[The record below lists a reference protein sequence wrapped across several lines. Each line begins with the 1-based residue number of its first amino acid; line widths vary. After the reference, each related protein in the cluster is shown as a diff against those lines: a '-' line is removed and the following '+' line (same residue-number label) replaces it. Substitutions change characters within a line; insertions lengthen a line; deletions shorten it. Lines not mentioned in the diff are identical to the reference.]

1 LDRKPPPDSPRAP
14 DKHAGAQRSIGHFL
28 RTTRTAQGLTQDQVA
43 AMTRQTPWHLSRA
56 AISAIERGQNFPGM
70 EAMLALSHVLYVD
83 PKELI
88 ERARMSSAAP
98 VDVTGISLDELDRRA
113 SRYFWAGD
121 FRRALA
127 VYDAMLERIVL
138 EPLDDPRATAERVA
152 GLEIRRATALKR
164 AGALLSAIATAERA
178 IALSSDFP
186 RIHAEAYIIL
196 ADLQCQRGHL
206 PLAQDAA
213 SKAVRLAERL
223 DPQVRGWAWMV
234 NAHVLYLRKEHEAAR
249 QAFEEARRQA
259 ERAGDERHLTHI
271 DGDIGLCWLA
281 AGRADEARQ
290 WIERAVESARRQA
303 QPALEAS
310 WLVELGKIALD
321 QGSLGEAE
329 DHAAGALRIAKSR
342 ENLLTMFRAEWLR
355 HRILRTIRPTE
366 RDRHRL
372 TRLRKLFL
380 HLDQHEG
387 IEEVQAF
394 KEAVL
399 RARPPEP
406 RSSP

>member
-1 LDRKPPPDSPRAP
+1 MERKPPPDEPRAP
-14 DKHAGAQRSIGHFL
+14 EKHTGAQRSIGHFL
-28 RTTRTAQGLTQDQVA
+28 RAARTAQGLTQDQVA
-43 AMTRQTPWHLSRA
+43 SMTRQTPWHLSRA

-88 ERARMSSAAP
+88 ERARVSAAAP
-98 VDVTGISLDELDRRA
+98 IDVTGISLDELDRRA
-113 SRYFWAGD
+113 TRYFWAGD

-152 GLEIRRATALKR
+152 SLEIRRATALKR
-164 AGALLSAIATAERA
+164 AGALLAAIATAERA
-178 IALSSDFP
+178 IGLSIDFP
-186 RIHAEAYIIL
+186 RIHAEAYIVL

-206 PLAQDAA
+206 PLAHDAA
-213 SKAVRLAERL
+213 TKAVRLTERL

-234 NAHVLYLRKEHEAAR
+234 NAHVLYLRKEPEGAR
-249 QAFEEARRQA
+249 RAFEEARRQA
-259 ERAGDERHLTHI
+259 ELAGDERHLTHI

-321 QGSLGEAE
+321 QGSLDEAE
-329 DHAAGALRIAKSR
+329 GHASGALRIAKSR

-355 HRILRTIRPTE
+355 HRILRTMRPTE

-372 TRLRKLFL
+372 ARLRKLFL

-399 RARPPEP
+399 RARPSEP
-406 RSSP
+406 RNSP

>member
-1 LDRKPPPDSPRAP
+1 
-14 DKHAGAQRSIGHFL
+14 
-28 RTTRTAQGLTQDQVA
+28 
-43 AMTRQTPWHLSRA
+43 MTRQTPWHLSRA

-88 ERARMSSAAP
+88 ERARLSSAAP
-98 VDVTGISLDELDRRA
+98 IDVTGISLEDLDRRA
-113 SRYFWAGD
+113 ARYFWAGD

-127 VYDAMLERIVL
+127 VYDAMLERLAL
-138 EPLDDPRATAERVA
+138 EPLEDPRATAERIA
-152 GLEIRRATALKR
+152 GLEIRRATTLKR
-164 AGALLSAIATAERA
+164 VGALSGAIATAERA
-178 IALSSDFP
+178 IVLSAGFP
-186 RIHAEAYIIL
+186 RIHAEAYVVL
-196 ADLQCQRGHL
+196 ADLQCQLGHL
-206 PLAQDAA
+206 PLAEDAA
-213 SKAVRLAERL
+213 AKAVRLTEHL
-223 DPQVRGWAWMV
+223 DAQVRGWAWMV
-234 NAHVLYLRKEHEAAR
+234 HAQVLYLRGDHMAAR
-249 QAFEEARRQA
+249 DAFEEARRQA
-259 ERAGDERHLTHI
+259 ELGGDERHLTHI

-281 AGRADEARQ
+281 AGRAEEARQ

-321 QGSLGEAE
+321 QQRFDEAE
-329 DHAAGALRIAKSR
+329 DHAEMALRIARTR
-342 ENLLTMFRAEWLR
+342 ENVLTMFRAEWLR
-355 HRILRTIRPTE
+355 HRILRAMRPAE
-366 RDRHRL
+366 HDRPRL
-372 TRLRKLFL
+372 ARLRKLFL

-406 RSSP
+406 RSTP